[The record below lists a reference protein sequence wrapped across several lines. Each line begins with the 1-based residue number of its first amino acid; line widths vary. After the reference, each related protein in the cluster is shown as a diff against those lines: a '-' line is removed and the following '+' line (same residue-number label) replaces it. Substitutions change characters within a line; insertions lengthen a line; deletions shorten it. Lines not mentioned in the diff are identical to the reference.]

1 MSSLACLVTD
11 CVHVKHVA
19 SDIDQLYSCIIHV
32 IGLTLTFYYSIVY
45 SFKLAKWC
53 KIVYSNEVEI
63 LHTKSSMTI
72 LMVVN
77 LLQFTA
83 NSIQFAY

>member
-1 MSSLACLVTD
+1 MLRLSSLACLVTE
-11 CVHVKHVA
+11 CVHVQHVA
-19 SDIDQLYSCIIHV
+19 SDMDQLHSCIIHV
-32 IGLTLTFYYSIVY
+32 LGLTLTFYCSIVY
-45 SFKLAKWC
+45 SFKLAKWW
-53 KIVYSNEVEI
+53 KIVHSNEVEI

-83 NSIQFAY
+83 NSI